1 MIDKINSIVCRL
13 FFTIAGILLVLAF
26 LERIVRLFGYT
37 LYWIPYDPIR
47 LIEFSTILIIF
58 VIALL
63 MRQVRELL
71 KK

>member
-1 MIDKINSIVCRL
+1 MIDKINSIICR
-13 FFTIAGILLVLAF
+13 FFFFIAGILLLLAF
-26 LERIVRLFGYT
+26 LERLVRLFGYT
-37 LYWIPYDPIR
+37 LHWIPYDPIR

-71 KK
+71 RK